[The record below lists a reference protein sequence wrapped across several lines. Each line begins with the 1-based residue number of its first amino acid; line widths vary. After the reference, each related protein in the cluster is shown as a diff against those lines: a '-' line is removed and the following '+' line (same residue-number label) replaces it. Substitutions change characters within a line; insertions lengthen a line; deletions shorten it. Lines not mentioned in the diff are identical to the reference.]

1 MVGSLGD
8 RRNIRGGEM
17 GTGHVA
23 HVFDSC
29 PTHRVTLRMNDPVF
43 AKDECLLSD
52 QQWTLLVD

>member
-8 RRNIRGGEM
+8 TRNIRGGEM

-29 PTHRVTLRMNDPVF
+29 PTHRVTSRMNNPVF
-43 AKDECLLSD
+43 AKDECLISD
-52 QQWTLLVD
+52 QQ